1 MRFTYAEAMTDPT
14 FSIPLAKAAEA
25 AGYHAM
31 TIPDSVAYP
40 FESDSKYPYTPDGN
54 REFLDGKPFIESFV
68 LTAALCAVTTT
79 LHFNHFV
86 LKLPIRPPALVAK
99 QAGSLAALFDNRLGL
114 GVGTSPW
121 PEDYEL
127 MNLPF
132 ARRGKRMD
140 ECIDIIRGLTSGEYF
155 EYHGEFYD
163 IPKTKMT
170 PAPSKPIPILIG
182 GHADAALRRAARN
195 DGWMHGGGDPEELD
209 ALLKKLKDFREQEG
223 RKGPVRDPR
232 HLRRRLHARRHQA
245 AGRQRCHR
253 RHRRI
258 PHPLHHGPGHRAAGR
273 EDPEPGDV
281 RREGHVKGLTSQT
294 TAPFERVRDGVHRR
308 GRIDLSAHPRRGGTV
323 AGFLLHAIH
332 RTAYGFR

>member
-1 MRFTYAEAMTDPT
+1 MTDPT
-14 FSIPLAKAAEA
+14 YYIPLAKAAEA

-31 TIPDSVAYP
+31 TIPDSIAYP

-54 REFLDGKPFIESFV
+54 REFLDGKSFIESFV
-68 LTAALCAVTTT
+68 LTAALWAVKTN

-127 MNLPF
+127 MNVPF

-163 IPKTKMT
+163 IPKTKMA
-170 PAPSKPIPILIG
+170 PAPSKPVPILIG

-195 DGWMHGGGDPEELD
+195 DGWMHGGGDAEELD
-209 ALLKKLKDFREQEG
+209 ALIAKLNRFRDEAGTADAEDYQIHVISIDAYTADGIKRLED
-223 RKGPVRDPR
+223 KGVTDVIV
-232 HLRRRLHARRHQA
+232 
-245 AGRQRCHR
+245 GF
-253 RHRRI
+253 RI
-258 PHPLHHGPGHRAAGR
+258 PYIMGQDTEPLDAKIRNLEMFAENVIA
-273 EDPEPGDV
+273 
-281 RREGHVKGLTSQT
+281 KL
-294 TAPFERVRDGVHRR
+294 
-308 GRIDLSAHPRRGGTV
+308 
-323 AGFLLHAIH
+323 
-332 RTAYGFR
+332 

>member
-1 MRFTYAEAMTDPT
+1 MRFTFAEAMTDPT
-14 FSIPLAKAAEA
+14 YYIPLAKAAEA

-31 TIPDSVAYP
+31 TIPDSIAYP
-40 FESDSKYPYTPDGN
+40 YESDSTYPYTPDGS
-54 REFLDGKPFIESFV
+54 REFLDGKAFIESFV

-127 MNLPF
+127 LGVPF
-132 ARRGKRMD
+132 SRRGKRMD
-140 ECIDIIRGLTSGEYF
+140 ECIEIIRGLTSGEYF
-155 EYHGEFYD
+155 EFHGEFYD

-170 PAPSKPIPILIG
+170 PAPSRPVPILIG

-209 ALLKKLKDFREQEG
+209 ALLAKLARFREEEG
-223 RKGPVRDPR
+223 SADNDDYQVHVISIDAYTLDGVKRLEDKGITDVIV
-232 HLRRRLHARRHQA
+232 
-245 AGRQRCHR
+245 GF
-253 RHRRI
+253 RI
-258 PHPLHHGPGHRAAGR
+258 PYITGPDTEPL
-273 EDPEPGDV
+273 EVKV
-281 RREGHVKGLTSQT
+281 RNLEMFAENVIAKL
-294 TAPFERVRDGVHRR
+294 
-308 GRIDLSAHPRRGGTV
+308 
-323 AGFLLHAIH
+323 
-332 RTAYGFR
+332 

>member
-1 MRFTYAEAMTDPT
+1 MRFTFAEAMTDPT
-14 FSIPLAKAAEA
+14 FYIPLAKAAEE

-54 REFLDGKPFIESFV
+54 REFLDGKAFIESFV

-99 QAGSLAALFDNRLGL
+99 QAGSLAAMFDNRLGL

-127 MNLPF
+127 MNVPY
-132 ARRGKRMD
+132 AKRGKRMD
-140 ECIDIIRGLTSGEYF
+140 ECIDIIKGLTSGDYF

-170 PAPSKPIPILIG
+170 PAPSEPVPILIG

-209 ALLKKLKDFREQEG
+209 ALLAKLNRFREDEATVAPARDFQIHVISIDAYTPDGIKRLED
-223 RKGPVRDPR
+223 KGVTDVIV
-232 HLRRRLHARRHQA
+232 
-245 AGRQRCHR
+245 GF
-253 RHRRI
+253 RI
-258 PHPLHHGPGHRAAGR
+258 PYISGQDTEPLDTKIRNLEMFAENVIAK
-273 EDPEPGDV
+273 V
-281 RREGHVKGLTSQT
+281 
-294 TAPFERVRDGVHRR
+294 
-308 GRIDLSAHPRRGGTV
+308 
-323 AGFLLHAIH
+323 
-332 RTAYGFR
+332 